1 MVASSK
7 NEAGCR
13 AQTRVP
19 DLVADVD
26 QRVHVGGP
34 KTAAEIAGRGR
45 IGNATGAE
53 GIEIDFILPARFQI
67 LQTGAIAQGVIS
79 QVEHMIRL
87 VIGQMNLEQVQ
98 LVIDGIDKTD
108 APR

>member
-45 IGNATGAE
+45 IGNAAGTE
-53 GIEIDFILPARFQI
+53 GIEIDFILAAQFQI
-67 LQTGAIAQGVIS
+67 LQTGAIAQGVIG
-79 QVEHMIRL
+79 QVEHVIRL
-87 VIGQMNLEQVQ
+87 VIGQMNFEQVQ
-98 LVIDGIDKTD
+98 LVIDGIDKAD